1 MRPRV
6 RPHLK
11 PHARIVKRY
20 LSSLYSSD
28 VYIGADFEMT
38 MGDWVRVDGRW
49 VQPEVE
55 SPCRFC
61 HPTENAEDWSLKPGY
76 IYDGSICVQ
85 APSAETWQETAT
97 LAGASLSVPHIAC
110 HCLPWRCALSSYPL
124 PTRGALRAVQVGR
137 LLVAIQPS
145 RRRLATSTTT
155 TARLSERQTCRVAST
170 SRASTA

>member
-97 LAGASLSVPHIAC
+97 LAGASLSVPYIAF
-110 HCLPWRCALSSYPL
+110 HALSLGVAPSPATL
-124 PTRGALRAVQVGR
+124 CR
-137 LLVAIQPS
+137 LDVHCVRCRLDASWWRSGLQEEDLQP
-145 RRRLATSTTT
+145 
-155 TARLSERQTCRVAST
+155 
-170 SRASTA
+170 